1 VILTDGVI
9 PSVHGGSSARRSVS
23 VVEQRPNRVTSRAIA
38 AALTYAIVMTIVIT
52 PVVAAW
58 GADYAVYLDTIQGGR
73 FAEVVGLFLASADLL
88 SRLANAQ
95 LLIFYSI
102 FVMLGKI
109 GLDAAASIALVSAA
123 SAFIVALYAIVGS
136 RNKLFLMFLLSP
148 FVLDLLYFQIRNGFA
163 LSLFLVGLLIRS
175 RARKLSYA
183 LFALAVLI
191 HFSMILFVVLYL
203 IALRIDRSRT
213 RAKDLA
219 TTLVLSKL
227 GGIAIAALY
236 VVSSISLH
244 RYYVREG
251 LFTESSLVGLFFFA
265 SLAGVYVLAGQ
276 GFIRRYRFEFFL
288 SIVLLWLYPVFAQAM
303 RVFASSY
310 PLHLS
315 ALSNT
320 RKPTLAF
327 VVLFALFV
335 FNIVQWDPLM
345 SYLGP

>member
-1 VILTDGVI
+1 VI
-9 PSVHGGSSARRSVS
+9 PAVHGGISA
-23 VVEQRPNRVTSRAIA
+23 QRGASIVNARLNRVTFPALV
-38 AALTYAIVMTIVIT
+38 AALVYAIVMTILVT
-52 PVVAAW
+52 PIVSAW

-73 FAEVVGLFLASADLL
+73 FAEVVGLFLASGDLL

-102 FVMLGKI
+102 FV
-109 GLDAAASIALVSAA
+109 GLAKVGLEATASIALVSGV
-123 SAFIVALYAIVGS
+123 SAFIVALYTIVRS
-136 RNKLFLMFLLSP
+136 RNKLFLVFLLSP

-163 LSLFLVGLLIRS
+163 LSLFLVGLMIRS

-191 HFSMILFVVLYL
+191 HFSMILFVALYL
-203 IALRIDRSRT
+203 VAGRVDRART

-219 TTLVLSKL
+219 TTLFLSKL

-236 VVSSISLH
+236 LVSSISLH

-251 LFTESSLVGLFFFA
+251 LFTESSMVGLLFFG

-310 PLHLS
+310 PLHLT
-315 ALSNT
+315 ALSNM
-320 RKPTLAF
+320 RKPALAF

-335 FNIVQWDPLM
+335 FNVLQWEPLM
-345 SYLGP
+345 SYLGL